1 MNKRVKTI
9 ICLLSILIFFVSFT
23 VVNATEDVDVETE
36 EVTEVIE
43 ENASDQK
50 DYEVFNPSTKT
61 SVTNINSYENANL
74 QLNNVLCIILIAI
87 GVVLILFAIAILIG
101 LKG

>member
-1 MNKRVKTI
+1 MLFIN
-9 ICLLSILIFFVSFT
+9 FT
-23 VVNATEDVDVETE
+23 AVFATEEEAEPVVEEETE
-36 EVTEVIE
+36 VVE

-50 DYEVFNPSTKT
+50 DYEVFSPSTKT

-87 GVVLILFAIAILIG
+87 GVVLILFAIAVLISLRG
-101 LKG
+101 